1 MEGNMIL
8 LFLVVYFIITRV
20 VIASFVILFRQTGL
34 KGEVSRFQ
42 VISMMTGTGFTTGES
57 ELILGHPIRRKLA
70 AFLIS
75 YGAFSLAVI
84 ISSISQI
91 LSKGLGMTEILT
103 AAAVVFIIYCTLRVK
118 GIQRVLSKWFNRELK
133 HHVELADMPIRDLF
147 LKNKQDTLLNLHLYK
162 ESQLADSSLGQL
174 ADSRDSAD
182 FVVLFIERGDVMI
195 RKNIYDTTLQEGDQ
209 LFLFG
214 RKTVIHQ
221 IFAHDLK
228 LMGEKQKELRQR
240 SGEI

>member
-1 MEGNMIL
+1 MIL

-91 LSKGLGMTEILT
+91 LSKGLGMTEMLT
-103 AAAVVFIIYCTLRVK
+103 AAAVVAIIYCTLRVK
-118 GIQRVLSKWFNRELK
+118 GIQRILSKWFNKELK
-133 HHVELADMPIRDLF
+133 HNVELADMPIRDLF
-147 LKNKQDTLLNLHLYK
+147 LKNKQDTLVNLHLYK
-162 ESQLADSSLGQL
+162 ESKLADSTLDQL
-174 ADSRDSAD
+174 KAPRESDD
-182 FVVLFIERGDVMI
+182 FVVLFIERGDVII
-195 RKNIYDTTLQEGDQ
+195 RKNIYETLLQEGDQ
-209 LFLFG
+209 LLLFG

-228 LMGEKQKELRQR
+228 LMETKQKELRQR
-240 SGEI
+240 PEGI